1 MRWMIRIV
9 VGFACMVV
17 ATGAAAAD
25 TIDHPSLGSALRGS
39 AHVSGKLTRERGFV
53 SHRYRAVTDGFV
65 KITLATGAK
74 RPYLRVLSVPSATR
88 RGEGWSTN
96 EPTLVVRV
104 ARGNELEVVATL
116 AVNITKGRAVD
127 EATYE
132 LATVELM
139 P

>member
-1 MRWMIRIV
+1 MIRIV
-9 VGFACMVV
+9 VGFALLVA
-17 ATGAAAAD
+17 ATGASAAD
-25 TIDHPSLGSALRGS
+25 TIDQPSVGRALRGS

-74 RPYLRVLSVPSATR
+74 RPYLRVLTVPSTTR

-96 EPTLVVRV
+96 EPSLVVRV
-104 ARGNELEVVATL
+104 ARGSELELVATL
-116 AVNITKGRAVD
+116 AVNITKGTAVG

-132 LATVELM
+132 LATVEM
-139 P
+139 TP

>member
-1 MRWMIRIV
+1 MIRIV
-9 VGFACMVV
+9 VGFALLVA
-17 ATGAAAAD
+17 ATGASAAD
-25 TIDHPSLGSALRGS
+25 TIDQPSVGRALRGS
-39 AHVSGKLTRERGFV
+39 AHVSGKLTPERGFV
-53 SHRYRAVTDGFV
+53 SHRYRALTDGFV

-74 RPYLRVLSVPSATR
+74 RPYLRVLTVPSPTR

-104 ARGNELEVVATL
+104 ARGSELELVATL
-116 AVNITKGRAVD
+116 AVNITKGTAIG

-132 LATVELM
+132 LATVELT

>member
-1 MRWMIRIV
+1 MLRIV
-9 VGFACMVV
+9 VGFTLLVA
-17 ATGAAAAD
+17 ATGASAAD
-25 TIDHPSLGSALRGS
+25 TIDQPSVGRALRGS
-39 AHVSGKLTRERGFV
+39 AQVSGKLTRERGFV
-53 SHRYRAVTDGFV
+53 SHRYRAAADGFV

-104 ARGNELEVVATL
+104 TRGNELELVATL
-116 AVNITKGRAVD
+116 AVNITKGSAVG

-132 LATVELM
+132 LATVELT